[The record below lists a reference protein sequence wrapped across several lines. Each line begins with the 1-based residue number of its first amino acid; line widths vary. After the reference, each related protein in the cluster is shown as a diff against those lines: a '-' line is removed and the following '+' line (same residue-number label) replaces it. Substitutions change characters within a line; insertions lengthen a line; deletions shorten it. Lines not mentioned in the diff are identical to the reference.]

1 MCFSAQASFT
11 TSAALLPAGIYC
23 IRRAVSD
30 DLNYLPLSIIPAVFG
45 VQQFCEGLVW
55 VGLGRGDP
63 LLARVASLA
72 FLFFALVFW
81 PFWIAL
87 STRFIETRPSVKQ
100 GLGFLAAAAFALSLL
115 IYVPLAVHAPEWL
128 HSGILYH
135 SIRYEFELPS
145 AFRAI
150 PMVAWQLAYLA
161 VVITPLLVTG
171 NRKFRIF
178 GVLVLASAGLSHA
191 AFWYAYISVWCAFSA
206 VLSAW
211 LCYMFYALRAAPGRR
226 SGPELRQHAARYL
239 D

>member
-23 IRRAVSD
+23 IRRAVAED
-30 DLNYLPLSIIPAVFG
+30 RNYLPLSIIPAVFG

-63 LLARVASLA
+63 LLARVASLT

-81 PFWIAL
+81 PFWIPL
-87 STRFIETRPSVKQ
+87 SARFLETRSSVKQ
-100 GLGFLAAAAFALSLL
+100 ALGFLAAAALVLSLL
-115 IYVPLAVHAPEWL
+115 VFVPLVVHAPEWL

-135 SIRYEFELPS
+135 SIRYEFRLPS

-150 PMVAWQLAYLA
+150 PMEAWQLAYLA
-161 VVITPLLVTG
+161 VVITPLLVAG

-211 LCYMFYALRAAPGRR
+211 LCYLFYALRAVPGPR
-226 SGPELRQHAARYL
+226 SGPEPRQIPAL
-239 D
+239 NLN